1 MIGSFISRVLIL
13 ALGHVY
19 PAYKCYKTVEL
30 NKPEIEQLRFWCQYW
45 ILVAFLSVLGAF
57 ADVFFS
63 WWASFHSTMKQNWE
77 STCFCG
83 IPKQTYESKLFQ
95 GATIVYEK
103 YVGPYIAEHEHEID
117 LTLLEFRARAS
128 DSALIAQQLLA
139 SFLKASLSGMVKY
152 ALLMM
157 PAQKLDAFQFQQLQ
171 QPGQPQE
178 PLTPSVMLP
187 AHQPAASQ
195 PPQSEARALFD
206 PMENSE
212 PQEQPIKE
220 GISLHPSPAQS
231 QERVPE
237 TQVEDQETLTAEEMN
252 GAGGGESK
260 DSWLLM
266 HKIDPLTVMRVRV
279 NFVVA
284 ESVTPPPEIMEVPL
298 APPPEQ
304 HDTDRFPEL
313 PDPEEFE
320 NIMRTSS
327 HCHRELK
334 KLRRTQEEALWRRLA
349 AEGQGDTTSTIDCV
363 AEVVLLCRIREM
375 QRDLE
380 NRMREIGWILQGIML
395 VEAEIEASTYEAAVA
410 LCRTLVEQKHLID
423 LAVEQEAE
431 GEGAAAAGE
440 GPMACLRCGKAAA
453 TVAVMPCNHL
463 CLCVDCGGDG
473 SVQVCPEC
481 NGVSAGTVRVG
492 L

>member
-63 WWASFHSTMKQNWE
+63 WLPLYYEAKL
-77 STCFCG
+77 G
-83 IPKQTYESKLFQ
+83 IYLFLWYPQTN

-237 TQVEDQETLTAEEMN
+237 TQFAN
-252 GAGGGESK
+252 C
-260 DSWLLM
+260 
-266 HKIDPLTVMRVRV
+266 
-279 NFVVA
+279 
-284 ESVTPPPEIMEVPL
+284 
-298 APPPEQ
+298 
-304 HDTDRFPEL
+304 
-313 PDPEEFE
+313 
-320 NIMRTSS
+320 SS
-327 HCHRELK
+327 TH
-334 KLRRTQEEALWRRLA
+334 T
-349 AEGQGDTTSTIDCV
+349 
-363 AEVVLLCRIREM
+363 
-375 QRDLE
+375 
-380 NRMREIGWILQGIML
+380 N
-395 VEAEIEASTYEAAVA
+395 
-410 LCRTLVEQKHLID
+410 
-423 LAVEQEAE
+423 
-431 GEGAAAAGE
+431 
-440 GPMACLRCGKAAA
+440 
-453 TVAVMPCNHL
+453 
-463 CLCVDCGGDG
+463 
-473 SVQVCPEC
+473 
-481 NGVSAGTVRVG
+481 
-492 L
+492 